1 MHRRAMLWVLHMTY
15 QIETYTLHDSWG
27 NTLLD
32 ENGALVIFA
41 TYEAAQAELNDH
53 LANLAHAVENG
64 HMDDYNPEDYR
75 IVEAPI

>member
-1 MHRRAMLWVLHMTY
+1 MLRVLLMKY
-15 QIETYTLHDSWG
+15 QIETYTLCGSWG

-32 ENGALVIFA
+32 ENGAVVIFA
-41 TYEAAQAELNDH
+41 TYEAAQAELDDH

-75 IVEAPI
+75 IVGVPV